1 MISEENRE
9 IQKLLSLIGLARKAG
24 KLTVGTEA
32 VCDAIRGGKVKL
44 VIASAEAS
52 DNTKK
57 RISNCAEYYGVC
69 AEYVAVSPD
78 MLGKAI
84 GKTATACVSIDDETF
99 VKLITS
105 NL

>member
-1 MISEENRE
+1 MIDGENRKTA
-9 IQKLLSLIGLARKAG
+9 KLLSLIGLARKAG
-24 KLTVGTEA
+24 KLTIGTET
-32 VCDAIRGGKVKL
+32 VCDGVRSGSIKL
-44 VIASAEAS
+44 VIASEKSS

-84 GKTATACVSIDDETF
+84 GKTATACVSIDDENF

>member
-52 DNTKK
+52 DNTKNAYQTVRNITAFAPNTLRYH
-57 RISNCAEYYGVC
+57 RICSE
-69 AEYVAVSPD
+69 
-78 MLGKAI
+78 KQ
-84 GKTATACVSIDDETF
+84 
-99 VKLITS
+99 
-105 NL
+105 

>member
-32 VCDAIRGGKVKL
+32 VCDSGGKVKL
-44 VIASAEAS
+44 GIASAEAS

-69 AEYVAVSPD
+69 AEYVAVSLD

-84 GKTATACVSIDDETF
+84 GKTATACVSIDDENF

>member
-1 MISEENRE
+1 MIGKENKE
-9 IQKLLSLIGLARKAG
+9 VMKLLSLIGLARKAG

-32 VCDAIRGGKVKL
+32 VCDAVRCGKAKL
-44 VIASAEAS
+44 VLASAEAS

-57 RISNCAEYYGVC
+57 RISNCAQYYGVR

-84 GKTATACVSIDDETF
+84 GKTATACVSTDDDNF
-99 VKLITS
+99 VKLITG

>member
-24 KLTVGTEA
+24 KLTVGTE
-32 VCDAIRGGKVKL
+32 GGKVKL

-84 GKTATACVSIDDETF
+84 GKTATACVSIDDENF

>member
-32 VCDAIRGGKVKL
+32 VCDSIRGGKVKL

-57 RISNCAEYYGVC
+57 RISNCTAYYGVRI
-69 AEYVAVSPD
+69 EYTGATPD
-78 MLGKAI
+78 ELGTAI
-84 GKTATACVSIDDETF
+84 GKGATACVGIGDENF
-99 VKLITS
+99 IKLIAG

>member
-32 VCDAIRGGKVKL
+32 VCDSIRGGKVKL

-57 RISNCAEYYGVC
+57 RISN
-69 AEYVAVSPD
+69 
-78 MLGKAI
+78 
-84 GKTATACVSIDDETF
+84 
-99 VKLITS
+99 
-105 NL
+105 

>member
-1 MISEENRE
+1 MIDGENRKTA
-9 IQKLLSLIGLARKAG
+9 KLLSLIGLARKAG
-24 KLTVGTEA
+24 KLTIGTET
-32 VCDAIRGGKVKL
+32 VCDGVRSGSIKL
-44 VIASAEAS
+44 VIASEKSS

-57 RISNCAEYYGVC
+57 RISNCAEYDGVC

-84 GKTATACVSIDDETF
+84 GKTATACVSIDDENF